1 MNKSQYEKRELAK
14 IQELDEKY
22 LEVGDVTEMRS
33 VDLTARMHRF
43 NQELNDFHRQSV
55 FDAIEDG
62 EVNLWAT
69 RFKMAKAAYK
79 WAKNCAD
86 VCGEMDRVW
95 QAKEKARRWEKAM
108 NAIQRTYT
116 IVKSMNAFK
125 KKLIEPDEKKLSEI
139 IRIMTAD
146 QLNQMI
152 ASCESH

>member
-14 IQELDEKY
+14 IQELNDKY
-22 LEVGDVTEMRS
+22 LEVADGTVMRS
-33 VDLTARMHRF
+33 YDVTARMHRF

-95 QAKEKARRWEKAM
+95 HAKEKARRWEKAM